1 MSSHIYAPRAQAPLR
16 ARRSTKER
24 TPAKSFEGPSFDFS
38 RSLAHTSGYYS
49 VLRDPRRC
57 SLQRAPKR
65 ASRAQGSL
73 LLRQRQDKNTDLL
86 LHAEDPPRYWKQL
99 LYIAALRAL
108 GRGENALDAT
118 CNAETRNL
126 ERVAVSARG
135 ARRGARATKH
145 YALRAAL
152 ADAAPS
158 RALVDGVRQARRW
171 AGACRA
177 TKGCAGRWHSAVKRG
192 RVRRAEY
199 NNNNGLS
206 RGFGQLAF
214 LLVFVV
220 SS

>member
-1 MSSHIYAPRAQAPLR
+1 M
-16 ARRSTKER
+16 
-24 TPAKSFEGPSFDFS
+24 
-38 RSLAHTSGYYS
+38 
-49 VLRDPRRC
+49 
-57 SLQRAPKR
+57 
-65 ASRAQGSL
+65 
-73 LLRQRQDKNTDLL
+73 
-86 LHAEDPPRYWKQL
+86 HAEDPPRYWKQL
-99 LYIAALRAL
+99 PYIAALRAL

-145 YALRAAL
+145 SALRAAL